1 MNDFFSNMDSAERI
15 YWYIAIASSLIFII
29 QTILSFVGSD
39 TDMEGDLD
47 FEADSSSFHLSSIFS
62 FRNLIN
68 FLLGFGWTGVAF
80 YNTIENK
87 MLLNILALG
96 IGILFIAIF
105 FMIMKVMMRLAEN
118 NAFDINETVGKTAD
132 VYLTV
137 PAGKSG
143 KGKVLV
149 SVRGSVHELSAMT
162 KMPMEIKSGQVVR
175 ITSVIDSNTL
185 LVEPISVKIN

>member
-1 MNDFFSNMDSAERI
+1 
-15 YWYIAIASSLIFII
+15 
-29 QTILSFVGSD
+29 
-39 TDMEGDLD
+39 
-47 FEADSSSFHLSSIFS
+47 
-62 FRNLIN
+62 
-68 FLLGFGWTGVAF
+68 
-80 YNTIENK
+80 
-87 MLLNILALG
+87 
-96 IGILFIAIF
+96 
-105 FMIMKVMMRLAEN
+105 MRLAEN